1 MMWLILSILDLLLLG
16 ILVLIAFFA
25 YVAARMANPPRE
37 IGEWTPGDF
46 GLEYEEF
53 EVENSE
59 GIPIRGWHINR
70 GSDCTVFLLHGYTVS
85 RWTFYIKKMVEFL
98 SSEDCNIVLFDFRAH
113 GRSGGK
119 FTTVGDKEIEDFRA
133 VLNKFSTA
141 KNCVVGYSMGG
152 IIAIRSLLED
162 KVTCAIADSP
172 PIYMDRTGR
181 RGLRYFANLP
191 EWVYTFAKP
200 FFSLYTGGKIV
211 NMMEYADKITK
222 PLLLIAG
229 ENDPLVKVGEVM
241 EFQGRNSTVNRDV
254 SIWINSGAHVR
265 GIVADEEDY
274 RKRVLEFI
282 RAHCSRR
289 GNRGEVNEN

>member
-1 MMWLILSILDLLLLG
+1 MIWLIVGIILAVIILLTL
-16 ILVLIAFFA
+16 FFA
-25 YVAARMANPPRE
+25 YVAYRMAKPPRE
-37 IGEWTPGDF
+37 VGDWNPGDF

-53 EVENSE
+53 EVKNSE
-59 GIPIRGWHINR
+59 GIPIRGWYINR

-98 SSEDCNIVLFDFRAH
+98 AGENCNIVLFDFRAH
-113 GRSGGK
+113 GKSGGK
-119 FTTVGDKEIEDFRA
+119 YTTVGDKEIEDFRA
-133 VLNKFSTA
+133 VLKKFSTS

-162 KVTCAIADSP
+162 EVTCAIADSP

-191 EWVYTFAKP
+191 EWIYTFARP
-200 FFSLYTGGKIV
+200 FFVMITGGKV
-211 NMMEYADKITK
+211 VDVLAYADKIKK
-222 PLLLIAG
+222 PLLLIEG

-241 EFQGRNSTVNRDV
+241 EFQGRNGRVNHDV

-265 GIVADEEDY
+265 GIVADEEEY
-274 RKRVLEFI
+274 RNRIINFI
-282 RAHCSRR
+282 RSHC
-289 GNRGEVNEN
+289 GE